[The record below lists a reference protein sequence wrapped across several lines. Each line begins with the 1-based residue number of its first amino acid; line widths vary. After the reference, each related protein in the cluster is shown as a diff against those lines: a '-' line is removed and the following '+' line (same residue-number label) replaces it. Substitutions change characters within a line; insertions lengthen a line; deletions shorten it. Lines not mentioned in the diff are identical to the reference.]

1 MRTAPLVALTL
12 GSFLV
17 AGAAP
22 PEPKATDKK
31 PPADSAPAP
40 FYLPKRLNLTDE
52 QQEKLR
58 DLRRAYGPKL
68 RALELE
74 LSEALTPEQK
84 KAAEQAR
91 QRALEDELK
100 GREVREAVLETLA
113 AQGVPAS
120 TRAKYRHAEATK
132 AALLHEIHEKKMAL
146 LTQHQRDQLRVK
158 PASPGGR

>member
-22 PEPKATDKK
+22 PGPKATDKK
-31 PPADSAPAP
+31 PPADTAPAP

-52 QQEKLR
+52 QREKLR

-68 RALELE
+68 QALDLE

-91 QRALEDELK
+91 QTAMEDGLK

-120 TRAKYRHAEATK
+120 TRAKFRHAEATK
-132 AALLHEIHEKKMAL
+132 AAMLHEIHQKKLAL
-146 LTQHQRDQLRVK
+146 LTREQREQLK
-158 PASPGGR
+158 AGLTPPGSK